1 MPPRAKAAFAS
12 REALSRAL
20 FASRRVLHAYQY
32 EDLCRMHREQRSFV
46 VNYEMGLGKTT
57 MGWALVKLAMMHSKA
72 DDDPALPA
80 LIVAPKS
87 LVHNWHDE
95 ACAYAFGRNERPR
108 VHVYQGSDRAP
119 PPLDSLAIITTYDV
133 VRSESNVDGFLA
145 HIAQFGVLIVD
156 EAHIVR
162 NVRLVD
168 QDRPDPAKAAA
179 AVCRLAERCRWRYA
193 LTGTPFVNREQDL
206 MALARLLSPPA
217 GAVALAR
224 TPRCARDSA
233 LRRWIADNMIV
244 RRKCDLDLR
253 LPPKHTVVSWLTMCA
268 TEKDAYELGVRDMQA
283 LLLEHGGD
291 MRQCSGALLAKITRL
306 RQLCLAPL
314 VATSPSRVDAWFAD
328 PATAGGDPLV
338 ATVRASTK
346 LRCLAQDVYR
356 CLYAA
361 DAIQML
367 AHVDADRLPLARSSN
382 ERAVVA
388 SESKVFLK
396 LLAVALADD
405 AVRTELGVQ
414 HLAVPRILL
423 LTGEL
428 TSPQRAAL
436 LRQFGSTNEHD
447 QAAVLLTT
455 RPCGGVGLNLNRARF
470 MLIADAWW
478 NAAVMEQLVD
488 RVHRLGQERDV
499 YILRY
504 PMIGTIEE
512 FLLTH
517 ETRKKFVS
525 TRYVGTGAAHE
536 LARMRFE
543 AQQRRGSESMLRD
556 VVGFLHR
563 QLSAPTTHSGDTD
576 GTRRVVTTCE

>member
-1 MPPRAKAAFAS
+1 MSRGARAAFAS

-20 FASRRVLHAYQY
+20 FGSRRVLHPYQF
-32 EDLCRMHREQRSFV
+32 EDLCRMHREQRSMV
-46 VNYEMGLGKTT
+46 INYEMGLGKTT
-57 MGWALVKLAMMHSKA
+57 MGWALVKLAMMQGKPGSA
-72 DDDPALPA
+72 TLPA
-80 LIVAPKS
+80 LVVAPKS
-87 LVHNWHDE
+87 LLHNWYDE
-95 ACAYAFGRNERPR
+95 ACAYAFGRNERRR
-108 VHVYQGSDRAP
+108 VHVYQGSDRET

-133 VRSESNVDGFLA
+133 VRSESGGNGGFLPHMA
-145 HIAQFGVLIVD
+145 EFGVLIAD

-168 QDRPDPAKAAA
+168 QERPDPSKAAA
-179 AVCRLAERCRWRYA
+179 ALCRLAERCRWRYA

-206 MALARLLSPPA
+206 MALARLLHPPA

-224 TPRCARDSA
+224 TPRGARDSA
-233 LRRWIADNMIV
+233 LQRWIAHNMVV

-253 LPPKHTVVSWLTMCA
+253 LPPKHTVVSWLKMCT
-268 TEKDAYELGVRDMQA
+268 TEKAAYELGVRDMHA
-283 LLLEHGGD
+283 LLMEHGGD

-314 VATSPSRVDAWFAD
+314 VATSPSRVDAWFDD
-328 PATAGGDPLV
+328 PATAGDPLV

-346 LRCLAQDVYR
+346 LHCLAQDVYR
-356 CLYAA
+356 CLYAT
-361 DAIQML
+361 DAKQML
-367 AHVDADRLPLARSSN
+367 VQIGAGRVPHTRASN

-436 LRQFGSTNEHD
+436 LRQFCSTDEND
-447 QAAVLLTT
+447 QATVLLTT
-455 RPCGGVGLNLNRARF
+455 RPCGGVGLNLNRARY

-525 TRYVGTGAAHE
+525 TRYVGSGAAHE

-556 VVGFLHR
+556 VVGFLHC
-563 QLSAPTTHSGDTD
+563 QLSAPTVHGDTN
-576 GTRRVVTTCE
+576 GTRRVVTSTCE